1 MEARVA
7 AAGDAT
13 AARKR
18 GSVERVAAVLAT
30 VAVGALIALQPPVN
44 SQLAKVTSV
53 LGAAFVSTAISAVVM
68 GVIVVIAGDMP
79 RLSDVTG
86 VPPGYLTGGLMGAI
100 LVSVSLV
107 TVRTLGA
114 GGVVAATVAGQLIVS
129 ALLDRA
135 GVLGLERIGL
145 TPLRLVGFGLLIL
158 GTAFVTAPR

>member
-1 MEARVA
+1 MERL
-7 AAGDAT
+7 
-13 AARKR
+13 
-18 GSVERVAAVLAT
+18 AAVLAT
-30 VAVGALIALQPPVN
+30 VAVGALIAFQPPVN
-44 SQLAKVTSV
+44 SQLAKSTSV

-68 GVIVVIAGDMP
+68 GVIVVIAGGWP
-79 RLSDVTG
+79 SFSDVTS

-135 GVLGLERIGL
+135 GVLGLEKIGL
-145 TPLRLVGFGLLIL
+145 TPLRLFGFAMLVL
-158 GTAFVTAPR
+158 GTAFVTAR